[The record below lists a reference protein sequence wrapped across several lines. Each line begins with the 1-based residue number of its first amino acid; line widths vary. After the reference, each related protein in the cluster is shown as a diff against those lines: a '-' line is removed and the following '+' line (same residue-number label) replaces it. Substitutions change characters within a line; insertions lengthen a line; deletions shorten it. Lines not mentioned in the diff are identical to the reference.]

1 MAEINTEIIV
11 SRFQTNQDDIIV
23 LSDYFSNTLKIT
35 RLDNFDL
42 YRVVNYA
49 YKQYGNALTRTRL
62 INSINYF
69 KSYDNSHE
77 DYFSKETNISS
88 LISNNKNIAI
98 RNFKYLDSKYD
109 ASRNYFEIFKF
120 SSNKDFSG
128 VSAKLAPD
136 VYLKILS
143 SGIDENY
150 LNTFVGVI
158 ELTGNDMKEYKNK
171 VITAKIDYDVRLLS
185 DDDIEIKSE
194 VTQEIVKLI

>member
-1 MAEINTEIIV
+1 MPEINTKIKV
-11 SRFQTNQDDIIV
+11 RRFKTNRDNIIV

-35 RLDNFDL
+35 RLDNFEL

-49 YKQYGNALTRTRL
+49 CKQYGNALTRTQL

-69 KSYDNSHE
+69 KSYDNFHE
-77 DYFSKETNISS
+77 DYFSEETNISS
-88 LISNNKNIAI
+88 LISGNKNIAI
-98 RNFKYLDSKYD
+98 RNFKHLDSKYD
-109 ASRNYFEIFKF
+109 ESRDYFEIFKF

-128 VSAKLAPD
+128 ASAKLAPD

-158 ELTGNDMKEYKNK
+158 QLTGNDMKEYKNK
-171 VITAKIDYDVRLLS
+171 VIAAKIDYDVRLLS
-185 DDDIEIKSE
+185 DNDIEIKSE
-194 VTQEIVKLI
+194 VTQEIIKLI